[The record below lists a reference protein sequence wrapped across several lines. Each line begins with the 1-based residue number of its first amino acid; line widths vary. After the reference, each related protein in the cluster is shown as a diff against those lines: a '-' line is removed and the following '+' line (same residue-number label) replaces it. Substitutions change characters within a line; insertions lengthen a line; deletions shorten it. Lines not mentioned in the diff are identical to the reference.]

1 MQRQEVTAVI
11 KKRGSKGSAHN
22 PMCLVK
28 LVTFLEG
35 CRKKETMVASGEGNW
50 MAWGQGRERLFLL
63 QTFCTSIF
71 FLNAVLVLCFK
82 TEMKKTSRR
91 MYLLLKVLTGS
102 TGQNL

>member
-1 MQRQEVTAVI
+1 MIQ
-11 KKRGSKGSAHN
+11 KRGSEGSAHN

-28 LVTFLEG
+28 FVTFLEG
-35 CRKKETMVASGEGNW
+35 CRKKETMVASGEGSR
-50 MAWGQGRERLFLL
+50 MAWGQGRERLFSL
-63 QTFCTSIF
+63 QTFCTSSFFF

-82 TEMKKTSRR
+82 TQMKKTSRR